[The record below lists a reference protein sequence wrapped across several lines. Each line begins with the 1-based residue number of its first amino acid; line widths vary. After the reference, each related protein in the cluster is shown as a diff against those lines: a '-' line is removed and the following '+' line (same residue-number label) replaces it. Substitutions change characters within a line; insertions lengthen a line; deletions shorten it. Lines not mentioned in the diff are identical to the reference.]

1 MEGGSTLVLC
11 ANAVYAVAIKP
22 YNHVVIGLTIYVVVS
37 IVNTK
42 FMLFLHCGAR
52 RQMFIYRCMNVE
64 WILFCYMG
72 FCISYPCIASQK
84 WHQPF
89 SYFLLQGARV
99 FYNILQLEYR
109 RILLRH
115 MARNRDLLFGCL
127 VMMILTTTQPYCV
140 SQKSTVFLLLIHNTA
155 DSAEILS

>member
-1 MEGGSTLVLC
+1 MTLVSAKGLSFMEGGSTLVLC

-109 RILLRH
+109 RC
-115 MARNRDLLFGCL
+115 NVEGYK
-127 VMMILTTTQPYCV
+127 P
-140 SQKSTVFLLLIHNTA
+140 SVFPPFLWL
-155 DSAEILS
+155 